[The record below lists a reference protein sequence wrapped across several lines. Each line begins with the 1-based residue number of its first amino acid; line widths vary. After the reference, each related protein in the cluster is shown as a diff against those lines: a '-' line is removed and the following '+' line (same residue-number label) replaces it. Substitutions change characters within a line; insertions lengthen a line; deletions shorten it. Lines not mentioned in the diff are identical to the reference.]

1 MKPTGS
7 ESVLPAFL
15 LVVLI
20 FFALFVFVLVI
31 RSVRTVAT
39 GNVGVVTSFGKF
51 RRVLYPGLNFLV
63 PVIESLS
70 RVVSVQNRSIELSFQ
85 AITADQANVYFK
97 AMLLFSVL
105 DQREETIQAVAF
117 KFIDEASFTQ
127 ALVRSVE
134 GAIRSYVAT
143 RKQADILAL
152 RGEIVASVKG
162 HLDASLG
169 SWGYHLIDMQMND
182 VVFDRPVM
190 ESMARVVASQNL
202 LAAAENEGKALLIT
216 KTRAAEA
223 EGNAIR
229 IAAEA
234 DKTAQKLR
242 GEGIA
247 LFREEAAR
255 GISVAA
261 KEMEASGLSASMILF
276 QMWTESIKHVAE
288 KGQGNVIFLDGSPVG
303 YERTMQQ
310 MTALQLASD
319 QRIVK

>member
-1 MKPTGS
+1 MQPHDS
-7 ESVLPAFL
+7 SSSVLPVLLTIFFVFAF
-15 LVVLI
+15 VPVLI
-20 FFALFVFVLVI
+20 LVL
-31 RSVRTVAT
+31 RSVRTVQT
-39 GNVGVVTSFGKF
+39 GNVGVVTSFGKY

-63 PVIESLS
+63 PIIESLA

-85 AITADQANVYFK
+85 AITSDQANVYFK

-105 DQREETIQAVAF
+105 DQREETIQNVAF

-143 RKQADILAL
+143 RKQTEILSL

-190 ESMARVVASQNL
+190 ESMAKVVASQNL

-261 KEMEASGLSASMILF
+261 REMEAAGLSASLILF

-310 MTALQLASD
+310 MAALQMSSA
-319 QRIVK
+319 RPK

>member
-7 ESVLPAFL
+7 ESILPAFL
-15 LVVLI
+15 LVVLLVV
-20 FFALFVFVLVI
+20 ALFVFVLVV
-31 RSVRTVAT
+31 RSVRTVTT

-63 PVIESLS
+63 PVIETLS

-255 GISVAA
+255 GISIAA

-288 KGQGNVIFLDGSPVG
+288 KGQGNVIFLDGSPVS

-310 MTALQLASD
+310 MAALQLASP
-319 QRIVK
+319 QGR

>member
-20 FFALFVFVLVI
+20 VFALFVFVLVV

-63 PVIESLS
+63 PVIETLS

-261 KEMEASGLSASMILF
+261 KEMEASGLSSSMILF
-276 QMWTESIKHVAE
+276 QMWTESLKHVAE

-310 MTALQLASD
+310 MAALQMASD